1 MIEWL
6 KKLFKVEESE
16 PIDTSIP
23 DCWTLSWSGT
33 IELGFADGTY
43 LPRRVALITHSE
55 YFKDGEP
62 ILDMLPMA
70 YEKEMGGK

>member
-1 MIEWL
+1 MIRWL

-16 PIDTSIP
+16 PIDISIP
-23 DCWTLSWSGT
+23 SCWTLGWGGT

-43 LPRRVALITHSE
+43 LPRKVALLVYPQ

-62 ILDMLPMA
+62 ILDMLPMD
-70 YEKEMGGK
+70 KPKI

>member
-1 MIEWL
+1 MKLRNIF
-6 KKLFKVEESE
+6 KKKQEVDIYN
-16 PIDTSIP
+16 PC
-23 DCWTLSWSGT
+23 CWTLSWSAN

-43 LPRRVALITHSE
+43 LPRRVALILHPQ

-70 YEKEMGGK
+70 YQIDR